1 MVKRLPSVYID
12 FFLLGSGHYVFVAV
26 WDKNRRNSLSF
37 LREKGCREKGEEVCV
52 CVCVCSGRFREG
64 LSFVKCFP
72 EGAV

>member
-37 LREKGCREKGEEVCV
+37 LRERGAERRRVRRCV
-52 CVCVCSGRFREG
+52 FVFVSAQGGSGRG
-64 LSFVKCFP
+64 YHL
-72 EGAV
+72 